1 MLNKVINFA
10 YYKHSV
16 DKPAIILN
24 DNGYVCQQYI
34 DNPDWPFDKSE
45 MQISW
50 QKVIV
55 AIDT

>member
-34 DNPDWPFDKSE
+34 DNG
-45 MQISW
+45 
-50 QKVIV
+50 
-55 AIDT
+55 